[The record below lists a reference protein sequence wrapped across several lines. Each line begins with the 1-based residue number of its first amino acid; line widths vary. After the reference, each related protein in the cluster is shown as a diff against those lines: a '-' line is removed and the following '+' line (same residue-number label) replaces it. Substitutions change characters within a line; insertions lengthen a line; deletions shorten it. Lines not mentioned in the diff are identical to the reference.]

1 LNEACAMHNNLDLFD
16 QFPVATEPAPD
27 APHPME
33 YLVAQLN
40 AWAHEYY
47 VLDQPSVP
55 DAEYDRLYQELLR
68 LEAANPASILPDSP
82 TQRVGGAPLKGFEQV
97 MHRAP
102 MLSLNNAF
110 EDQDVQAFDR
120 RVKELAELPETSQ
133 IDYAIDPKFD
143 GLAISIVYEH
153 GVYTQAVT
161 RGDGALGED
170 VTANVKTIRNLPLRL
185 TGPQIPERL
194 EVRGEILM
202 YKKDFERLNQ
212 KQAEQGLKVFANPR
226 NAAAGTIRQLDPRIA
241 AQRPLRF
248 FCYGAVLDRHEQQTL
263 KTHSVL
269 MAWLKNL
276 GLPVSEYSRNT
287 QGLQGLLDFYQDI
300 QTKRHS
306 LPFEIDGVVYKVDAF
321 GLQEQLGFVSKAPRF
336 AIAHKFPPEEVL
348 SILED
353 IEVQVGRTGALT
365 PVAKLKPVR
374 VGGVLV
380 SSATLH
386 NVDEIERKGLQI
398 GDQVLVRRAGDVIPE
413 VLPFEGN
420 QRPSSSVA
428 FVMPTQCPICASLVL
443 KEEGEAVHRC
453 TGGLVCKAQL
463 TQSIIHFAHRKAID
477 IEGLGEKMV
486 EVLVEKGLVKTPADL
501 FRLQFEQL
509 IGLERMGEKS
519 VNNLL
524 TSIQRSKETT
534 LARFLFALGIRHV
547 GEATARDLAN
557 HFAGIEA
564 LMVATEEQL
573 LAVND
578 VGPVVAQSIHHFF
591 AQAMNVQVVRELLD
605 QHVHWPSIERA
616 ESNQQ
621 DHPFFGK
628 TFVLTGTLSEY
639 SRDQAAA
646 LVMERG
652 GKVSGSVSKKTD
664 FVLAGESAGS
674 KLEKA
679 MALGVAV
686 LSEQEFKTLLGR

>member
-1 LNEACAMHNNLDLFD
+1 MHNNLDLFE
-16 QFPVATEPAPD
+16 QFPAATEPVSESPD
-27 APHPME
+27 QLE
-33 YLVAQLN
+33 QLVVQLN
-40 AWAHEYY
+40 AWAYEYY

-55 DAEYDRLYQELLR
+55 DAEYDRLYQELLS
-68 LEAANPASILPDSP
+68 LEAENPTWIRPDSP
-82 TQRVGGAPLKGFEQV
+82 TQRVGDAPLKGFDQV
-97 MHRAP
+97 AHRAP

-110 EDQDVQAFDR
+110 EDQDVQSFDR

-143 GLAISIVYEH
+143 GLAISIVYVNGE
-153 GVYTQAVT
+153 YAQAVT
-161 RGDGALGED
+161 RGDGSVGED
-170 VTANVKTIRNLPLRL
+170 VTANVKTIRNLPIKL
-185 TGPQIPERL
+185 TGNQIPERL

-226 NAAAGTIRQLDPRIA
+226 NAAAGTIRQLDPRVA

-248 FCYGAVLDRHEQQTL
+248 FCYGAVLDRQEQQTL
-263 KTHSVL
+263 KTHSAL
-269 MAWLKNL
+269 MTWLKSL
-276 GLPVSEYSRNT
+276 GLPVCEYSQTT
-287 QGLQGLLDFYQDI
+287 QGLQGLLNFYQDI
-300 QTKRHS
+300 QAKRHS
-306 LPFEIDGVVYKVDAF
+306 LPFEIDGVVYKVDVF
-321 GLQEQLGFVSKAPRF
+321 NLQEQLGFVSKAPRF

-348 SILED
+348 STLLD

-365 PVAKLKPVR
+365 PVAKLAPVR

-386 NVDEIERKGLQI
+386 NIDEIERKGLRS

-413 VLPFEGN
+413 VLPFAGN
-420 QRPSSSVA
+420 QRPASSTA
-428 FVMPTQCPICASLVL
+428 FVMPTQCPICASLVV

-501 FRLQFEQL
+501 FRLQFDQL

-524 TSIQRSKETT
+524 SSIQSSKKTT

-547 GEATARDLAN
+547 GEATARDLAA
-557 HFAGIEA
+557 HFANIDA

-573 LAVND
+573 LEVND
-578 VGPVVAQSIHHFF
+578 VGPVVAQSIYNFF
-591 AQAMNVQVVRELLD
+591 AQTANVQVVRELLE
-605 QHVHWPSIERA
+605 QNVHWPSVERLA
-616 ESNQQ
+616 SNHQ

-664 FVLAGESAGS
+664 FLLAGESAGS